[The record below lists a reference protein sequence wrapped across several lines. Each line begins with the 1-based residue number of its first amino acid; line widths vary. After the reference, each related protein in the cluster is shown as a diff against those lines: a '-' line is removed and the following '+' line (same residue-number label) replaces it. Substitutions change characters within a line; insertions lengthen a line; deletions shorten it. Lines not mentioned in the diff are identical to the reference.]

1 MQQDALPYTKGK
13 LCLQTIG
20 LYMRF
25 PAITKLVTVII
36 AVVFTAAASA
46 QLKIAEVFSDNMVLQ
61 RDKPVTIWGNSIAG
75 TQVIVQFTRQQ
86 NRRLQKRNFSQCLY
100 GYHFL

>member
-1 MQQDALPYTKGK
+1 MIFST
-13 LCLQTIG
+13 T
-20 LYMRF
+20 
-25 PAITKLVTVII
+25 TKLVTVSI
-36 AVVFTAAASA
+36 AVLFTAAANA
-46 QLKIAEVFSDNMVLQ
+46 QLKIAEVFSNNIVLQ

-75 TQVIVQFTRQQ
+75 TQVTVQFARQQ